1 MRNEGGTILSLFTD
15 HRMTA
20 TSRLQFNEP
29 MTGHFEIGGS
39 RSTGNGGLPGS
50 TAEATFPFRQGL

>member
-1 MRNEGGTILSLFTD
+1 MGNVCGEQQNVRNEGGTILSLFAD

-39 RSTGNGGLPGS
+39 RSTGKWWF
-50 TAEATFPFRQGL
+50 A